1 MDERWLSIMRNVVIN
16 CEIGT
21 VKILVMV
28 MLI

>member
-1 MDERWLSIMRNVVIN
+1 MDERWLSIMRNAVIN

-21 VKILVMV
+21 EKILVMV